1 MQSPVNTM
9 NAVCMVFIRSSGLAE
24 AREAV
29 PIYAPTIT
37 VTRDML
43 DVWPRDLMVASME
56 DATL

>member
-1 MQSPVNTM
+1 MQRPVNTT
-9 NAVCMVFIRSSGLAE
+9 NAVCIVFIRSSGLAE
-24 AREAV
+24 AREAF

-43 DVWPRDLMVASME
+43 DVCPRDLMVASME